1 MFKLL
6 VEDII
11 EEAEVMEEEEQGK
24 LSSQEW
30 EEKPEEQGQE
40 YPRTGASSDQPPLEA
55 LEALAALQV
64 EISSTHEKTTKPHPN
79 LATQH
84 HRTSRGRKGF
94 RVFRLRCWEQSQSC
108 FLSHAAQV
116 TQASKVQRE
125 LSVKNRLSG
134 EQTGWVELSPSGL
147 GVHTQKPC
155 MPLSCLCLLICLTP
169 SLPTD
174 TTFPV
179 HLHTQTVHSVTDI
192 CLAPASGTAVRRQT
206 ITPVLLEQKFY
217 QRPNPPTSP
226 QFPALGCRATPLS
239 PVPVLMLSTILR
251 SLCGHIGLHTA
262 IALLTP

>member
-1 MFKLL
+1 MFLLL
-6 VEDII
+6 VADII
-11 EEAEVMEEEEQGK
+11 EEAEVVVEEEQGK
-24 LSSQEW
+24 LSSQER

-40 YPRTGASSDQPPLEA
+40 YPRTGALSDQPPLEA

-64 EISSTHEKTTKPHPN
+64 EISSTHEKITKPHPN

-192 CLAPASGTAVRRQT
+192 C
-206 ITPVLLEQKFY
+206 
-217 QRPNPPTSP
+217 
-226 QFPALGCRATPLS
+226 
-239 PVPVLMLSTILR
+239 
-251 SLCGHIGLHTA
+251 
-262 IALLTP
+262 